1 MSNNMTKCT
10 TVMLAYLLLFVVT
23 TVAISCDFSGQCVYN
38 LKVHHC
44 NQTVKRNVRASNGS
58 CDCTD
63 LEIVQGETYNLQS
76 SFKALEAE
84 FNNLVAKYQKTKA
97 ILQKRQQQLE
107 QAIAENKAIESKI
120 QSTDYL
126 QNKTMESVNRQKNNW
141 NNEKVRLQ
149 TQTIQTI
156 KDLQTCRSALAAAK
170 TDTGHG
176 GLTGKV
182 LVFGV
187 FHKKYLHFL

>member
-1 MSNNMTKCT
+1 
-10 TVMLAYLLLFVVT
+10 
-23 TVAISCDFSGQCVYN
+23 
-38 LKVHHC
+38 
-44 NQTVKRNVRASNGS
+44 
-58 CDCTD
+58 

-126 QNKTMESVNRQKNNW
+126 QNKTMESVNRQQSQLPFDARTFRFT
-141 NNEKVRLQ
+141 V
-149 TQTIQTI
+149 
-156 KDLQTCRSALAAAK
+156 
-170 TDTGHG
+170 
-176 GLTGKV
+176 
-182 LVFGV
+182 
-187 FHKKYLHFL
+187 